1 MFWTAAAWIIN
12 AGLAAGLLL
21 GAVLLSHA
29 IIVASDL
36 AVWVIATIIP
46 TANLLALSWRW
57 SKNPRKQNFLTIV
70 LWANRVGVALAV
82 LFGVASAVEL
92 TYSGLEKWRQLLV
105 PPTVTAIAI
114 SRRSTPERTFLT
126 GPLASAAGSIR
137 NQRPRYVLLRGYS
150 MCRRHQRE

>member
-1 MFWTAAAWIIN
+1 MGCGRISIRRWSKDRSPTERRGKQVFWTAAAWIIN

-29 IIVASDL
+29 IIVASDF

-92 TYSGLEKWRQLLV
+92 TYSGLEKNGDSFW
-105 PPTVTAIAI
+105 
-114 SRRSTPERTFLT
+114 SRRLSRRLQSRE
-126 GPLASAAGSIR
+126 G
-137 NQRPRYVLLRGYS
+137 QPRSVLSLPDR
-150 MCRRHQRE
+150 